1 MMPTRSRL
9 GVVAGGSGALDTSM
23 AYALPCDALAMSRP
37 ALAGSAGAP
46 TVAFACNDT
55 STVYEGSV
63 RLALVTEGMIHRSLD
78 DLMDWLDS
86 TVPEI
91 RDLEVGTGGYSPLG
105 HSPLA
110 LTADERRAWH
120 ARVTAR
126 GFRIAAFNV
135 SGNPLH
141 PDPAKADRHDRD
153 LRQTIQL
160 AADLGV
166 DRIVAMSGC
175 PAAGP
180 GPSAAPHFPAN
191 AWLPDFAGVAAWQFE
206 VRVRPYW
213 EEIHALAVAASPQLR
228 ICLELHP
235 GAHVFNV
242 ESFLRLSAVGP
253 GIAVNLDPSHL
264 FWQRMDPLRVID
276 RLGTQIGYAHAK
288 DVRFDAG
295 ELALNGLLDS
305 RWPGDPERTPWDF
318 AAVGHGVH
326 DGSWWAEF
334 ASALAASTSAPFLSV
349 EHEDR
354 LVAPE
359 AGIARSAEVLAP
371 AVEA

>member
-1 MMPTRSRL
+1 M
-9 GVVAGGSGALDTSM
+9 
-23 AYALPCDALAMSRP
+23 
-37 ALAGSAGAP
+37 
-46 TVAFACNDT
+46 
-55 STVYEGSV
+55 

-78 DLMDWLDS
+78 DLLDWLDGH
-86 TVPEI
+86 VPEI

-110 LTADERRAWH
+110 LSAEGRRAWH

-126 GFRIAAFNV
+126 GFSIAAFNV

-141 PDPAKADRHDRD
+141 PDSAIARRHDRD
-153 LRQTIQL
+153 LRQTIEL

-166 DRIVAMSGC
+166 ERIVAMSGC

-180 GPSAAPHFPAN
+180 GRSAAPHFPAN
-191 AWLPDFAGVAAWQFE
+191 AWLPDYAGVATWQFE
-206 VRVRPYW
+206 ARVRPYW
-213 EEIHALAVAASPQLR
+213 EDIHSRAAAASPQLR

-242 ESFLRLSAVGP
+242 ESYLRLSAVAP

-264 FWQRMDPLRVID
+264 FWQRMDPLLVIE
-276 RLGTQIGYAHAK
+276 RLRARIGYAHAK
-288 DVRFDAG
+288 DVRYDAA

-305 RWPGDPERTPWDF
+305 RWPGDPNHTPWDF
-318 AAVGHGVH
+318 AAVGEGVH
-326 DGSWWAEF
+326 DAAWWASF
-334 ASALAASTSAPFLSV
+334 TSALATSTGAPFLSV

-354 LVAPE
+354 LVRPE
-359 AGIARSAEVLAP
+359 EGITRSVAVLAP
-371 AVEA
+371 ALAGAPTDRMAAPAR

>member
-1 MMPTRSRL
+1 M
-9 GVVAGGSGALDTSM
+9 
-23 AYALPCDALAMSRP
+23 
-37 ALAGSAGAP
+37 
-46 TVAFACNDT
+46 
-55 STVYEGSV
+55 

-78 DLMDWLDS
+78 DLMDWLDGH
-86 TVPEI
+86 VPEI
-91 RDLEVGTGGYSPLG
+91 RDLEIGTGGYSPLG
-105 HSPLA
+105 HSPLGLSSA
-110 LTADERRAWH
+110 ARRAWH
-120 ARVTAR
+120 DRLKAR
-126 GFRIAAFNV
+126 GFSIAAFNV

-141 PDPAKADRHDRD
+141 PDPSIADRHDRD

-166 DRIVAMSGC
+166 ERIVAMSGC

-191 AWLPDFAGVAAWQFE
+191 AWLPDYAGVAAWQFDA
-206 VRVRPYW
+206 RVRPYW
-213 EEIHALAVAASPQLR
+213 EEIHGLVAAASARLR

-242 ESFLRLSAVGP
+242 ESYLRLSAVAP

-264 FWQRMDPLRVID
+264 FWQRMDPLVVIE
-276 RLGTQIGYAHAK
+276 RLGGCIGYAHAK
-288 DVRFDAG
+288 DVRYDEA

-305 RWPGDPERTPWDF
+305 RWPGDPEHTPWDF

-326 DGSWWAEF
+326 DPAWWGSF
-334 ASALAASTSAPFLSV
+334 ASALAAVTSAPFMSV

-359 AGIARSAEVLAP
+359 AGIARSAAVLTP
-371 AVEA
+371 ALAGA